1 MTPSWLSS
9 SKWCKGDLCIVQVRQ
24 WPYACWL
31 LNGIII
37 IVVIKMMMKMI
48 SVLFKYLTHTH
59 THTHTSSPPPHHQ
72 NDGED
77 DFVLFKYGCWHKLT
91 SHILSPYFAQAITL
105 FFTLCLRLN
114 RVLLL
119 FSFDNISNGTNM
131 QPLLFLFLSQHLSS
145 WTSLSC
151 FAQSIAFFFAFT

>member
-1 MTPSWLSS
+1 MIVIIKMMQRWSLYCS
-9 SKWCKGDLCIVQVRQ
+9 SKAVAIRLLIIERHHHHCCHQNDDEDDLCIVQV
-24 WPYACWL
+24 
-31 LNGIII
+31 
-37 IVVIKMMMKMI
+37 
-48 SVLFKYLTHTH
+48 SHTH
-59 THTHTSSPPPHHQ
+59 THTHTLHHRLLIIKMMVKMILYCSSMAAGTNSHA
-72 NDGED
+72 
-77 DFVLFKYGCWHKLT
+77 
-91 SHILSPYFAQAITL
+91 HILSPYFAQAITL

-131 QPLLFLFLSQHLSS
+131 QPLLFLFLCQHLSS